1 MSLGPKKVSFQ
12 SLILSHKQLVLKER
26 WHVSCYIPF
35 TELHV
40 SSKSSLFLTLF
51 IFGLNVLPASAS
63 ALKESKTISYQA
75 SVVKKVTAQPVAVPP
90 TVTALNV
97 VTPAKVVAK
106 SLTTVKS
113 YKEWKNE
120 KVQSAIKKVTITKA
134 QIEYK
139 KLNKQIFQKTEA
151 GLGKDIDMEKLE
163 NQLKSD
169 LFSLDA
175 AQMLSVQ
182 DYFAIYLT
190 KLENKNEAFKE
201 AAQKMN
207 SDEVAELINAF
218 AESMVGSQG
227 TPATAPSAS
236 ADLYDDI
243 AK

>member
-1 MSLGPKKVSFQ
+1 M
-12 SLILSHKQLVLKER
+12 
-26 WHVSCYIPF
+26 
-35 TELHV
+35 

-51 IFGLNVLPASAS
+51 ILGLNVLSASAS
-63 ALKESKTISYQA
+63 TLKESKTYSYPAVGIKKA
-75 SVVKKVTAQPVAVPP
+75 SANTVVPVSP
-90 TVTALNV
+90 TVTAMNV

-106 SLTTVKS
+106 SIVTVKS

-139 KLNKQIFQKTEA
+139 RLNRQIFQKTEA
-151 GLGKDIDMEKLE
+151 GLSKDIDMEKLE
-163 NQLKSD
+163 TQLKSD

-190 KLENKNEAFKE
+190 KLDNKNEAFKE

-227 TPATAPSAS
+227 TSTTTPSAS
-236 ADLYDDI
+236 ADLYDDMV
-243 AK
+243 K